1 MKRTV
6 WLMSLTL
13 ALPMV
18 AFANSVDF
26 TNGQGTLS
34 GTSAGPS
41 LSGSTLIAAVGPTQ
55 FIMGNLGSLTF
66 STGALTSGTMQ
77 MGATLDDGGSFVIT
91 GNGTSGMPNGVIFN
105 GSFTGP
111 LTWGL
116 ITLADGTHNYTLTG
130 ALTGTWFTGQKVNG
144 AVIQLT
150 TNVGKGFFNGST
162 TLSSGDISIIGNGLV
177 IVVTPEP
184 ASMVFFGT
192 GLVGLAGI
200 IRRKSRR

>member
-1 MKRTV
+1 MKRTA
-6 WLMSLTL
+6 WLVSLTL
-13 ALPMV
+13 ALPMI
-18 AFANSVDF
+18 AFANSIDF

-34 GTSAGPS
+34 GSSAELS

-55 FIMGNLGSLTF
+55 FIIDNLGSLTF
-66 STGALTSGTMQ
+66 STGALTTGTMQ
-77 MGATLDDGGSFVIT
+77 MGETIDDAGSFVIT
-91 GNGTSGMPNGVIFN
+91 GNGTSGMPNGVIFS

-111 LTWGL
+111 GL

-162 TLSSGDISIIGNGLV
+162 TLSSGDISITGNGLV
-177 IVVTPEP
+177 IVTPEP

>member
-1 MKRTV
+1 MKRTA

-13 ALPMV
+13 ALPMI
-18 AFANSVDF
+18 AFANSSDF

-34 GTSAGPS
+34 GSSAGLS
-41 LSGSTLIAAVGPTQ
+41 LSGSTLIAAVGTTQ
-55 FIMGNLGSLTF
+55 FIIGNLASLTF

-77 MGATLDDGGSFVIT
+77 MGGTIDDGGSFAIT
-91 GNGTSGMPNGVIFN
+91 GNGTSGTPNGVIFS

-111 LTWGL
+111 FTWGP

-130 ALTGTWFTGQKVNG
+130 ALTDTWFTGQKVNG

-162 TLSSGDISIIGNGLV
+162 TLSSGDISITENELV
-177 IVVTPEP
+177 IVTPEP

>member
-1 MKRTV
+1 MKRTA

-13 ALPMV
+13 ALPMI
-18 AFANSVDF
+18 AFATSIDF

-34 GTSAGPS
+34 DSSTGLS

-55 FIMGNLGSLTF
+55 FIIGNLGSLTF
-66 STGALTSGTMQ
+66 STSALTTGTMQ
-77 MGATLDDGGSFVIT
+77 MGGTIDDGGSFVIT
-91 GNGTSGMPNGVIFN
+91 GNGTSGTPNGVIFN
-105 GSFTGP
+105 RSFTGP
-111 LTWGL
+111 VTWGL
-116 ITLADGTHNYTLTG
+116 ITLADGTHNNTLTG

-144 AVIQLT
+144 AVIQPT

-162 TLSSGDISIIGNGLV
+162 TLSSSDISITGNGLV
-177 IVVTPEP
+177 IVTPEP

-200 IRRKSRR
+200 IRRKARR